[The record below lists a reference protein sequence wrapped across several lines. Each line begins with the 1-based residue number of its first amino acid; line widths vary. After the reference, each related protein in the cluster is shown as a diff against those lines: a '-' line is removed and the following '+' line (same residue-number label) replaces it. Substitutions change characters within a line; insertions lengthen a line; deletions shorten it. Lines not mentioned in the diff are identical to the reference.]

1 MEVYYLSGGVV
12 CVLLALIW
20 DLRKGRIPNRITYS
34 GMGAAL
40 ALRALLGGWHGVLD
54 GFIGG
59 LLGGGIFLLF
69 FLVRGMGA
77 GDVKLMTAVAL
88 FGGFRQTV
96 VIMVV
101 TALAGGVLAVGYMI
115 FRKRGFRTLQNLG
128 SLMRYHLLFG
138 LRPHPEINLQNP
150 ESIRMPYAV
159 AIATGTLYAF
169 GMAVLGG

>member
-1 MEVYYLSGGVV
+1 M
-12 CVLLALIW
+12 LALVW

-40 ALRALLGGWHGVLD
+40 ALRALLGGWHGSVD
-54 GFIGG
+54 GLIGG

-77 GDVKLMTAVAL
+77 GDVKLMTAMGL
-88 FGGFRQTV
+88 FAGVRQCM

-101 TALAGGVLAVGYMI
+101 TALAGGVLAVAAMI
-115 FRKRGFRTLQNLG
+115 YRRRGFQTLQNLG
-128 SLMRYHLLFG
+128 SLLRYHVMFG
-138 LRPHPEINLQNP
+138 LKPHPEINLQNP

-169 GMAVLGG
+169 ATVILRG